1 MKIVC
6 EMSNASSRTATPK
19 VKLLQKQ
26 NFYTHNKVSK
36 RLFSQTM
43 ASMNGHPIRPHSS
56 EVHTELLLTIPSAV
70 PYSISNC
77 SILEVQYIIEVGETD
92 RWHFIVHEKRFV

>member
-1 MKIVC
+1 
-6 EMSNASSRTATPK
+6 MSNSSSRTVTPR

-36 RLFSQTM
+36 RLVSHTM
-43 ASMNGHPIRPHSS
+43 ASMTGHPISPHTS
-56 EVHTELLLTIPSAV
+56 EVHTELLLTIPSPI

-77 SILEVQYIIEVGETD
+77 SILEVQYVIEVSETD
-92 RWHFIVHEKRFV
+92 RWCYNVLENIVLTET

>member
-6 EMSNASSRTATPK
+6 EISNASSRTATPK

-26 NFYTHNKVSK
+26 TFYTHSKVSK
-36 RLFSQTM
+36 NFVSQTM
-43 ASMNGHPIRPHSS
+43 ASMNGHPISPHST
-56 EVHTELLLTIPSAV
+56 EVHMELLLTIPSSV

-77 SILEVQYIIEVGETD
+77 SILEVQYTIEVSKTG
-92 RWHFIVHEKRFV
+92 RCF